1 MYYSLRPSYSLG
13 LHPIAFLL
21 ELEPVLRLR
30 KIRDLFW
37 LLSLE
42 QNLKSNYILESAAK
56 FNLILYDIIYI
67 S

>member
-21 ELEPVLRLR
+21 ELEPDRRLK

-37 LLSLE
+37 LPSLE
-42 QNLKSNYILESAAK
+42 QNLKSELH
-56 FNLILYDIIYI
+56 FRI
-67 S
+67 SC